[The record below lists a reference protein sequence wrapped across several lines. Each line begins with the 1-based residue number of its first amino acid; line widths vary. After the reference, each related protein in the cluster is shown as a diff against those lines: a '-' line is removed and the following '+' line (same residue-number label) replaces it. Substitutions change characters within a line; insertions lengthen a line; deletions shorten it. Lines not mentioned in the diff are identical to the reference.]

1 MDNHYKCDG
10 TDCTIETEGGGGT
23 KIYRGGRNMHSGGHF
38 FLFICGEYED
48 GIMQATG
55 GNLESITQGGM
66 YLLCWDARTSPGFQ
80 ASGFW
85 RP

>member
-55 GNLESITQGGM
+55 GNLESITQGGHVST
-66 YLLCWDARTSPGFQ
+66 YDVCTG
-80 ASGFW
+80 
-85 RP
+85 

>member
-1 MDNHYKCDG
+1 MAL
-10 TDCTIETEGGGGT
+10 TAPSRPREGGGT

-55 GNLESITQGGM
+55 GNLESITQGDM
-66 YLLCWDARTSPGFQ
+66 YIHMTSAQDEGDTQ
-80 ASGFW
+80 
-85 RP
+85 